1 MSATSTPDPVERV
14 VAWHNS
20 HPLALRIG
28 RQHVVGLGWLALPFA
43 AARAQGPDA
52 APAAGAVA
60 SLRERAMALAQP
72 AVDAAMQPT
81 ARAPEVAE
89 ADRAKLIPAF
99 SEDLMPPLRPRAIAR
114 FALDHGRREEPMDP
128 RLPRR
133 QAQVDARLVP
143 PGNTVH
149 WLYLPTAAVEDGARR
164 QRVLIAA
171 GAEAEVLGRRLIGRV
186 RLAVIA
192 LVVGAS
198 ALAVALLWQ
207 GWDHAASGAPAPTGA
222 AFSAS
227 AAAASGAVPANL
239 SAPPALVASAPAPLS
254 SAGSA
259 PSAIPPTTPSSGPA
273 SLPPPTSTAA
283 PSLPD
288 SVPPGKTESTATIR
302 PRLDPELARAAR
314 AEAAALRAASAAG
327 VATAP
332 SAVAAPGKPAASSAL
347 ASAASATTLPMS
359 SSPSAAAGP
368 IYALVARTTRSRAAS
383 AILLSAMTAEAG
395 RDGKPPRAEVLSA
408 EGGYR
413 AGLWPFANREQAQ
426 RTQQRLREAGLE
438 TELVSF

>member
-1 MSATSTPDPVERV
+1 MSATSTQDPVERV

-28 RQHVVGLGWLALPFA
+28 RQHVVGLGWLALPFS
-43 AARAQGPDA
+43 AARAHGPDA
-52 APAAGAVA
+52 APSAGAAA

-72 AVDAAMQPT
+72 VVDAATQPT
-81 ARAPEVAE
+81 TRAPEVAE
-89 ADRAKLIPAF
+89 ADRATLVPAF
-99 SEDLMPPLRPRAIAR
+99 SEDLMPPLRPEAIAR
-114 FALDHGRREEPMDP
+114 FALDHGRHEEPMDP

-143 PGNTVH
+143 PGNAVH

-171 GAEAEVLGRRLIGRV
+171 GTEAEVIGRRLIGRA

-198 ALAVALLWQ
+198 ALALGLLWQ
-207 GWDHAASGAPAPTGA
+207 GWGRGA
-222 AFSAS
+222 A
-227 AAAASGAVPANL
+227 GA
-239 SAPPALVASAPAPLS
+239 SAPPS

-259 PSAIPPTTPSSGPA
+259 PSPMPPPTPSSGPV
-273 SLPPPTSTAA
+273 SLPPPTSIAA
-283 PSLPD
+283 PSFPD
-288 SVPPGKTESTATIR
+288 SVPPGKTESTTSIR
-302 PRLDPELARAAR
+302 PRLDPDLARAAR
-314 AEAAALRAASAAG
+314 VEAAALRAASAAG
-327 VATAP
+327 VTKSQP
-332 SAVAAPGKPAASSAL
+332 AVAAPGKPAASSAV
-347 ASAASATTLPMS
+347 ASAASATALPNS
-359 SSPSAAAGP
+359 PSPSAAAGP

-413 AGLWPFANREQAQ
+413 AGLWPFINREQAQ
-426 RTQQRLREAGLE
+426 RTQKRLREAGLE